1 MNPGHL
7 HVCLYRPEIPQNA
20 GNIGR
25 LVAGSQCRL
34 HLIRPLAFSTDDKNL
49 RRAGLDYWPYLDL
62 EIHDDLNELVAMY
75 SPKVAFFSARATRPY
90 TEIPVETDLLVFGQ
104 ETKGLPKE
112 LHESQSENFYTIPI
126 FHDKV
131 RSLNLANAVSIVLYH
146 QLMKRQ
152 GRFQDQSQEVP

>member
-1 MNPGHL
+1 MIPGHL
-7 HVCLYRPEIPQNA
+7 HVCLFRPEIPQNA

-34 HLIRPLAFSTDDKNL
+34 HLIRPFAFSTDDKNL

-62 EIHDDLNELVAMY
+62 EIHDDLNEIVTRH
-75 SPKVAFFSARATRPY
+75 SPKVAFFSARATRLY
-90 TEIPVETDLLVFGQ
+90 TEMPVDTELLVFGQ

-112 LHESQSENFYTIPI
+112 LHESHADHFYTIPI
-126 FHDKV
+126 FHEKV

-146 QLMKRQ
+146 QLMLRKNHP
-152 GRFQDQSQEVP
+152 GNLNDS

>member
-1 MNPGHL
+1 MIPGHL

-34 HLIRPLAFSTDDKNL
+34 HLIRPFAFSTDDKNL

-62 EIHDDLNELVAMY
+62 EIHDDLNQLVAMH
-75 SPKVAFFSARATRPY
+75 SPKVAFFSARATRSY
-90 TEIPVETDLLVFGQ
+90 TELPVDTDLLVFGQ
-104 ETKGLPKE
+104 ELPKE
-112 LHESQSENFYTIPI
+112 LHESNAENFYTIPI

-152 GRFQDQSQEVP
+152 AKLHSHVQRE

>member
-1 MNPGHL
+1 MPL
-7 HVCLYRPEIPQNA
+7 FILCAAKASV
-20 GNIGR
+20 
-25 LVAGSQCRL
+25 
-34 HLIRPLAFSTDDKNL
+34 PLAKAS
-49 RRAGLDYWPYLDL
+49 
-62 EIHDDLNELVAMY
+62 VA
-75 SPKVAFFSARATRPY
+75 AFFSARATRPY

-112 LHESQSENFYTIPI
+112 LHESHSENFYTIPI

-152 GRFQDQSQEVP
+152 GRFQDQNQGAR